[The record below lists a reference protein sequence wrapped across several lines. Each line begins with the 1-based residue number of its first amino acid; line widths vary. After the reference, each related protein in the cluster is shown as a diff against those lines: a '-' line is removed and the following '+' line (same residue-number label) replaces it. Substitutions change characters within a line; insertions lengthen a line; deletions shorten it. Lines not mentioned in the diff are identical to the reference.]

1 MLLLLLCICSR
12 GVLGSPEDLM
22 VWSHFIFPNFSFT
35 LIFIS
40 IDPWEIVAVLITWTL
55 KKNPITSRLH
65 ISYWL
70 VVFSW
75 LNYAFLIQVLYFST
89 VTHGRVIP
97 WCRPNAFMG
106 PCLGIEGTALNFR
119 LRVWKTSKMLNK
131 RFCYNF
137 LHHLSEGERNLIVKL
152 VKEMETLKVVGLS
165 KVTKRLTVALAE

>member
-1 MLLLLLCICSR
+1 MSLRVRDKSVLYYRWPVYSVRFGPSEDDHLVGWPLREWETNLADLWLWTGGRTNAIMLHFLLCICSR

-106 PCLGIEGTALNFR
+106 PCLGI
-119 LRVWKTSKMLNK
+119 
-131 RFCYNF
+131 
-137 LHHLSEGERNLIVKL
+137 
-152 VKEMETLKVVGLS
+152 
-165 KVTKRLTVALAE
+165 